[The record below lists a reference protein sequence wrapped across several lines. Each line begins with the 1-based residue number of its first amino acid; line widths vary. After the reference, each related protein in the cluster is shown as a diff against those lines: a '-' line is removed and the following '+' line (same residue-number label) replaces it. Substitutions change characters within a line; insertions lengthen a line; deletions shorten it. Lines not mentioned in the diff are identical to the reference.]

1 MRTIKIITLALLL
14 LMASCQ
20 SEEERQERIK
30 SNQSTVLDSTSTY
43 YHKQFKIYTL
53 DNCQY
58 VVVGSGNSHYLWGSH
73 KGDCTNPIHQS
84 KDTIK

>member
-1 MRTIKIITLALLL
+1 MKYILLILTSILLL
-14 LMASCQ
+14 SCQ

-30 SNQSTVLDSTSTY
+30 ANQSKMLDSTSTDNY
-43 YHKQFKIYTL
+43 KQFKIYTL
-53 DNCQY
+53 DSCQY
-58 VVVGSGNSHYLWGSH
+58 VVVGYGDYRWGSH

>member
-1 MRTIKIITLALLL
+1 MKYILLILTSIL
-14 LMASCQ
+14 LFACQ

-30 SNQSTVLDSTSTY
+30 DNQSTELDSTSTNEF
-43 YHKQFKIYTL
+43 KQFKIYTL

-58 VVVGSGNSHYLWGSH
+58 IVVGIGTGRWGSH

>member
-1 MRTIKIITLALLL
+1 MKYILLILTSIL
-14 LMASCQ
+14 LFSCQ

-30 SNQSTVLDSTSTY
+30 DNQSKMLDSTSTDY
-43 YHKQFKIYTL
+43 YKQFKIYTL
-53 DNCQY
+53 DSCQY
-58 VVVGSGNSHYLWGSH
+58 VVVGYGDYRWGSH

>member
-1 MRTIKIITLALLL
+1 MKYILLSLTSLLL
-14 LMASCQ
+14 FSCQ

-30 SNQSTVLDSTSTY
+30 DKQSKMLDSTSTY
-43 YHKQFKIYTL
+43 YYKQFKIYTL
-53 DNCQY
+53 DSCQY
-58 VVVGSGNSHYLWGSH
+58 VVVGIGNSRWGSH

>member
-1 MRTIKIITLALLL
+1 MKYILLL
-14 LMASCQ
+14 LTSILLFACQ

-30 SNQSTVLDSTSTY
+30 DNQSTVLDSTSTDY
-43 YHKQFKIYTL
+43 YTL

-58 VVVGSGNSHYLWGSH
+58 IVVGAGNSRWGSH
-73 KGDCTNPIHQS
+73 NGDCTNPIHQS

>member
-1 MRTIKIITLALLL
+1 MKYILLILTSILLL
-14 LMASCQ
+14 SCQ

-30 SNQSTVLDSTSTY
+30 DNQSTVLDSTSTDY
-43 YHKQFKIYTL
+43 YKQFKIYTL

-58 VVVGSGNSHYLWGSH
+58 IVVGIGYSRWGSH

>member
-1 MRTIKIITLALLL
+1 MKYILLILTSFLLL
-14 LMASCQ
+14 SCQ

-30 SNQSTVLDSTSTY
+30 DNQSTVLDSTSTNHELNY
-43 YHKQFKIYTL
+43 RILTL